1 MIVEDKQSKTKFM
14 RIWYE
19 TDPIYELNDF
29 VEKWFSKPL
38 EREWYS
44 IGGIHYRDFKNE
56 ASKWIEDNVAL
67 LQDLQEMLYE
77 LPDDEV
83 EEYEDNDC

>member
-1 MIVEDKQSKTKFM
+1 MT
-14 RIWYE
+14 IWYE
-19 TDPIYELNDF
+19 TELIEELNDF
-29 VEKWFSKPL
+29 VDKWFSKPL
-38 EREWYS
+38 EKEWYS

-67 LQDLQEMLYE
+67 LQDLQEMIDD

-83 EEYEDNDC
+83 EEYEDTLSQTVTEEKI